1 MHRGSR
7 EKQTSA
13 DEAQIEEAN
22 NTGEYDNES
31 QSDQE
36 DGPEEIP
43 IDQHASG
50 GIRNAE
56 RQTSHST
63 TDSEEELDEDNSLYD
78 HSGESERKGD
88 QRDGTQPLSWSLEEA
103 NSNPFHFKKFLT
115 ASAKEKFDGIFTGKN
130 SRGLQTHGKNM
141 KQVYQVTLS
150 SVELDKFEA

>member
-13 DEAQIEEAN
+13 DEAQIEEAD

-36 DGPEEIP
+36 DGPNEGDVIP

-63 TDSEEELDEDNSLYD
+63 TDSEEELDEENSLYD
-78 HSGESERKGD
+78 QS
-88 QRDGTQPLSWSLEEA
+88 
-103 NSNPFHFKKFLT
+103 
-115 ASAKEKFDGIFTGKN
+115 
-130 SRGLQTHGKNM
+130 
-141 KQVYQVTLS
+141 
-150 SVELDKFEA
+150 